1 MIWAGLWELSSERIL
16 EASQRPLTY
25 RLQAVYLL
33 AKIYVVHPNLECQL
47 FRATY
52 VLKLL
57 DFQLSFGPSEEL
69 TEQPK
74 NKKG

>member
-1 MIWAGLWELSSERIL
+1 MAGLYELSSERIL

-25 RLQAVYLL
+25 RLQAVSLV
-33 AKIYVVHPNLECQL
+33 AKNHAVNFKLECQL

-57 DFQLSFGPSEEL
+57 EFQLSF
-69 TEQPK
+69 
-74 NKKG
+74 